1 MFGNNIELYIA
12 MDGSGSLKKVSFEKS
27 KPSNNSRP
35 IQIPPASP
43 SVTIDFF
50 KTPYEERVK
59 VLQSQTRFYGPKNS
73 IRRQVDHVQ
82 KAIVN

>member
-12 MDGSGSLKKVSFEKS
+12 LDGSGTPKKVSFEKP
-27 KPSNNSRP
+27 KHSNNSSSIR
-35 IQIPPASP
+35 IPPASP

-59 VLQSQTRFYGPKNS
+59 ALQSQTRFYGPEDS
-73 IRRQVDHVQ
+73 IRRQLEHE
-82 KAIVN
+82 

>member
-12 MDGSGSLKKVSFEKS
+12 LDGSGNPKKVSFERLKQD
-27 KPSNNSRP
+27 NNSSP
-35 IQIPPASP
+35 IRIPPASP

-59 VLQSQTRFYGPKNS
+59 ALQSQTRFYGPEDS
-73 IRRQVDHVQ
+73 IRRQLEHE
-82 KAIVN
+82 